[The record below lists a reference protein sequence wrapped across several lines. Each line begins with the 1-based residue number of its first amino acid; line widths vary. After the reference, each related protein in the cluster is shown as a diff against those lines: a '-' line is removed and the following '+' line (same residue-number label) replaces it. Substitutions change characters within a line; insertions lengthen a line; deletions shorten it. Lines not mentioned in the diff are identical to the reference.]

1 MTEKPDP
8 VLMVWVTPLLDHILQ
23 RATQNHKMHESWN
36 EGSGDFKDCT
46 RGDCTESRA
55 LLEPW
60 GWL

>member
-1 MTEKPDP
+1 MDSGYTSVQDE
-8 VLMVWVTPLLDHILQ
+8 VLNALLDHVLQ

-36 EGSGDFKDCT
+36 EGSGDFKDCS